1 MVCVHEHVH
10 VSYESYTHC
19 FVTYHGFSLF
29 TSTELEEYQGCFY
42 EGGSEEACLKEA
54 EVSSS
59 VIHEMICDIAR
70 LSNTCAFIYTT

>member
-59 VIHEMICDIAR
+59 VIHEKQCDIAR
-70 LSNTCAFIYTT
+70 LIHVR